1 MDFSAF
7 FQGVPLFLEYLVVGF
22 VLLAMFFVV
31 YLWITP
37 QDELHL
43 IRTGNG
49 AAALSLAGAVIGF
62 ILPLGIVIAE
72 HAEIANV
79 ALWGLVA
86 LVVQVLAFFLARGLM
101 PGLPKAITE
110 GKISI
115 GAFSGLVSL
124 AIGILNA
131 ACQTD

>member
-1 MDFSAF
+1 MDFGAF
-7 FQGVPLFLEYLVVGF
+7 FHGVPLFLEYLAVGF
-22 VLLAMFFVV
+22 GLLAAFFVI
-31 YLWITP
+31 YLWVTP
-37 QDELHL
+37 QDELRL
-43 IRTGNG
+43 IRTGNS

-72 HAEIANV
+72 HGKLANV
-79 ALWGLVA
+79 VLWGVVA
-86 LVVQVLAFFLARGLM
+86 MIVQILAFFLARGLM
-101 PGLPKAITE
+101 PGLPKGIAE
-110 GKISI
+110 GKVSM